1 MGWGFRSSWGGGSK
15 KKKKATKSYS
25 HWFERLTT
33 DQLKALLVAARLPVS
48 GPKAKQMDR
57 LLQCPSTSMFAAE
70 HEHHWSSSHKFE
82 YGHHLS
88 VEDLK
93 DRCRSAKLSP
103 GGAKYNLV
111 LRLVEHANKMST
123 ITSTEQTTNKR
134 PALATID
141 TNKDD
146 SPAQKKARISD
157 PSLEPVSSKSTR
169 KPMEG
174 EALEKR
180 VTFRR
185 LKLNKQIDDRLEWK
199 SSFRY
204 MNGQVK
210 GGRVDIDC
218 PEPEVFLSM
227 FDETHVKKTSA
238 GKLTRTFQTDEAICD
253 ANLFGKSYR
262 FGATA
267 NLMAPASASLNNGK
281 LSFSF
286 KYTVVC

>member
-1 MGWGFRSSWGGGSK
+1 
-15 KKKKATKSYS
+15 
-25 HWFERLTT
+25 
-33 DQLKALLVAARLPVS
+33 
-48 GPKAKQMDR
+48 MDR
-57 LLQCPSTSMFAAE
+57 LLQCPSTNMYAAE
-70 HEHHWSSSHKFE
+70 HEHHWSASHSFA
-82 YGHHLS
+82 YGEHLS

-111 LRLVEHANKMST
+111 LRLVEHANNSSNEKT
-123 ITSTEQTTNKR
+123 VKKR
-134 PALATID
+134 PALETID
-141 TNKDD
+141 TNKD
-146 SPAQKKARISD
+146 SPAQKKARTSD
-157 PSLEPVSSKSTR
+157 PLLETTKPTR

-174 EALEKR
+174 EALERR
-180 VTFRR
+180 VTFRQ
-185 LKLNKQIDDRLEWK
+185 LKLNKQIDFRLEWK

-218 PEPEVFLSM
+218 PEPEVFLAI
-227 FDETHVKKTSA
+227 FDEEHVKKTSA
-238 GKLTRTFQTDEAICD
+238 GKLTRTFKTDEEICD
-253 ANLFGKSYR
+253 ANLFGKQYR

-267 NLMAPASASLNNGK
+267 NLMAPASVSLNNGK